1 MKRKTYGNVMKAIK
15 IIQKKGYTFD
25 ESSKIALQCFDNA
38 ESNPNGFSVEWYLE
52 KIVDKKE
59 WLQCKI

>member
-1 MKRKTYGNVMKAIK
+1 MKAIK

-25 ESSKIALQCFDNA
+25 EASEIVLKCFDNA
-38 ESNPNGFSVEWYLE
+38 EANPNGCSVEYYLD
-52 KIVDKKE
+52 KIVAKEE